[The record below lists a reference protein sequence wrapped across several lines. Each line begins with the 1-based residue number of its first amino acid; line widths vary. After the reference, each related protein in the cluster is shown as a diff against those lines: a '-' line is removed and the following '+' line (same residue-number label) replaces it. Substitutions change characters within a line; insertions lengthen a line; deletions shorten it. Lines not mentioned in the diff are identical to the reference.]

1 MTERKLLSLLLISGR
16 ASIIPAQVSKLQGS
30 FPNGIVRTSGWM
42 DGWKD
47 GLLDGWMNKIER
59 WIDREIIFFFIL
71 EAYPE
76 TTESELLESWTPIPA
91 VSANWNLRATAGHY
105 VQFRLKQILHFKHI
119 GWAVA

>member
-1 MTERKLLSLLLISGR
+1 
-16 ASIIPAQVSKLQGS
+16 
-30 FPNGIVRTSGWM
+30 M